1 MMPTRLKY
9 DSDFAHPTTLTDCWK
24 CDNEHECAERPS
36 TALARNVRRLGHLDL
51 AGAGQVT
58 VAGSHAY
65 VGHIP
70 NQDHLGTSIIDISD
84 PGRPRVVAT
93 ITLDDHESHSHKVR
107 VAGDIMIVNHERN
120 MSKIGRR
127 AEQLPAARR
136 TLAEEL
142 GREPTRSEIA
152 AKMSVTEDDLRML
165 EEFEQRGYHNGG
177 FKIYDVSNPA
187 QPKLI
192 CYQKTGGIG
201 VHRFDM
207 DERYAYISTEMK
219 GYVGNIL
226 VIYDLRDPRRPQE
239 VSRWWMPG
247 QHIAGGE
254 TPGWSGRRHRLHH
267 ALRFGNEM
275 WASCWHGGF
284 WVVDVSDLARPQS
297 AGSYNYHPL
306 FPEPTHTVMPVPER
320 VRGRRIALAIDEEDQ
335 AQSAS
340 EEEARRGRAHACLL
354 TFDVSD
360 LGAIKPL
367 AQFQVSELDSP
378 FSRAGGARF
387 GAHQFCERMSGTI
400 AYAVWFGGGLRI
412 VDVADPLSPREIGHF
427 IPEPVAGRTAPQ
439 SNDVAL
445 DARGLIYVV
454 DRHVGF
460 DILEFQ
466 G

>member
-1 MMPTRLKY
+1 MI
-9 DSDFAHPTTLTDCWK
+9 D
-24 CDNEHECAERPS
+24 RPKA
-36 TALARNVRRLGHLDL
+36 ALARNVRRLGHLDL

-70 NQDHLGTSIIDISD
+70 SASQLGTSIVDISD
-84 PGRPRVVAT
+84 PRRPRVVAT
-93 ITLDDHESHSHKVR
+93 ITLDDQDSHSHKAR

-127 AEQLPAARR
+127 AEQLPAAR
-136 TLAEEL
+136 A
-142 GREPTRSEIA
+142 RSERA
-152 AKMSVTEDDLRML
+152 AQARADARGDRRQDERDRRRPAQL

-177 FKIYDVSNPA
+177 FKIYDVSRPA

-207 DERYAYISTEMK
+207 DERYAYISTEMA

-226 VIYDLRDPRRPQE
+226 VIYDLRDPRQPQE

-247 QHIAGGE
+247 QHVAGGE
-254 TPGWSGRRHRLHH
+254 TPTWSGRRHRLHH

-284 WVVDVSDLARPQS
+284 WVVDVSDLAQPKS

-306 FPEPTHTVMPVPER
+306 FPEPTHTVMPVPDR
-320 VRGRRIALAIDEEDQ
+320 IGGRRIALAIDEEDQ

-340 EEEARRGRAHACLL
+340 EEEARRGRAHACIL

-367 AQFQVSELDSP
+367 GQFQVSELDSP
-378 FSRAGGARF
+378 FSRTAGARF
-387 GAHQFCERMSGTI
+387 GAHQFCERMAGTI
-400 AYAVWFGGGLRI
+400 VHAVWFGGGLRI
-412 VDVADPLSPREIGHF
+412 IDVADPLCPREVGHF
-427 IPEPVAGRTAPQ
+427 IPEPVAGRPAPQ

-445 DARGLIYVV
+445 DQRGLIYMV

-460 DILEFQ
+460 DVLEFQ

>member
-1 MMPTRLKY
+1 M
-9 DSDFAHPTTLTDCWK
+9 
-24 CDNEHECAERPS
+24 NIVERPK

-58 VAGSHAY
+58 IAGNHAY

-70 NQDHLGTSIIDISD
+70 SASQLGTSIIDISD
-84 PGRPRVVAT
+84 PRAPRVVAT
-93 ITLDDHESHSHKVR
+93 ITLDDPGSHSHKAR

-136 TLAEEL
+136 ALADEL
-142 GREPTRSEIA
+142 KRDPTSQEVA
-152 AKMSVTEDDLRML
+152 AKLSITVDDLRAV

-177 FKIYDVSNPA
+177 FKIYDVSKPA
-187 QPKLI
+187 QPKLV

-207 DERYAYISTEMK
+207 DERYAYISTEMA
-219 GYVGNIL
+219 GYIGNIL
-226 VIYDLRDPRRPQE
+226 VIYDLSNSRQPQE

-254 TPGWSGRRHRLHH
+254 TPTWSGRRHRLHH
-267 ALRFGNEM
+267 ALRFNDEM

-284 WVVDVSDLARPQS
+284 RVVDISDLAKPKS
-297 AGSYNYHPL
+297 AGGYNYHPL
-306 FPEPTHTVMPVPER
+306 FPEPTHTVLPLKDR
-320 VRGRRIALAIDEEDQ
+320 IGGRRIALAIDEEDQ

-340 EEEARRGRAHACLL
+340 EEEARRGRAHACIL
-354 TFDVSD
+354 TFDVTD
-360 LGAIKPL
+360 LGNIKPL
-367 AQFQVSELDSP
+367 GQFQVSELDSP
-378 FSRAGGARF
+378 FSRTPGARF
-387 GAHQFCERMSGTI
+387 GAHQFCERVSGTI
-400 AYAVWFGGGLRI
+400 VHAVWFGGGLRI
-412 VDVADPLSPREIGHF
+412 IDVADPLSPCEVGHY
-427 IPEPVAGRTAPQ
+427 IPEPVAGKPAPQ

-445 DARGLIYVV
+445 DGRGLIYIV

-460 DILEFQ
+460 DVLEFA